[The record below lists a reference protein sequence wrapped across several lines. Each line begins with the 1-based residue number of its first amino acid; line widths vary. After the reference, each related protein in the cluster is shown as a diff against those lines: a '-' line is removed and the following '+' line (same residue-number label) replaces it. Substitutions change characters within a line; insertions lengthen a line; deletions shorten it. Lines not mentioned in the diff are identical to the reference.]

1 MEENRITIDREYLI
15 RCMQDFIAVPSPV
28 SYYEEIL
35 PLLESYAADLGYDLT
50 YDRKHTA
57 YITLDGEDNTRT
69 VMVGAHLDTLGLIVR
84 HIDEDGS
91 LRVRQL
97 GGVNYTSLE
106 GVTVTVHTGEGR
118 KITGLLACQSHSTHV
133 FDDARTLLRDETTMI
148 VRLDEKVFS
157 KAEVMALGIRN
168 GDIISIE
175 PGFQYL
181 PNGYIKSRFIDD
193 KAAAAAVF
201 TALKYMKEQGKKPK
215 YRTLLSFSF
224 YEEINHGGAYV
235 PKEVEEFVAVDIGLI
250 GPDYDGNEH
259 SVSICAKDRH
269 SPYDRGL
276 TKRLITIAEELKLS
290 YAVDVFYR
298 YGTDAN
304 AAIMAGNNV
313 YAAAFGMA
321 CYCSHGMERTHITG
335 VEETVKLITGYLSTE
350 ADFQCFIRES
360 MV

>member
-1 MEENRITIDREYLI
+1 MEAKMITTDREYLVQ
-15 RCMQDFIAVPSPV
+15 CMRDFISVPSPV

-35 PLLESYAADLGYDLT
+35 PLVERYASDLGYSVT

-57 YITLDGEDNTRT
+57 YITLEGEDNTRT
-69 VMVGAHLDTLGLIVR
+69 VMAGAHLDTLGLIVR
-84 HIDEDGS
+84 RIDEDGS

-106 GVTVTVHTGEGR
+106 GVTVTVHTGEGK

-133 FDDARTLLRDETTMI
+133 FDDARTLQRDETTMI
-148 VRLDEKVFS
+148 VRLDEKVRC
-157 KAEVMALGIRN
+157 KADTMALGIRN

-181 PNGYIKSRFIDD
+181 PNGYVKSRFIDD
-193 KAAAAAVF
+193 KAAVAAVF
-201 TALKYMKEQGKKPK
+201 TALKYMKEHGKKPK
-215 YRTLLSFSF
+215 YRTLFSFSF
-224 YEEINHGGAYV
+224 YEEINHGGAYI
-235 PKEVEEFVAVDIGLI
+235 PKEVEEFVAIDIGLI
-250 GPDYDGNEH
+250 GPDYDGNER

-276 TKRLITIAEELKLS
+276 TKRLKDIAEEMNLS

-335 VEETVKLITGYLSTE
+335 IEETVKLLLGYLSST
-350 ADFQCFIRES
+350 ADSNLFIKES
-360 MV
+360 L